1 MAPLK
6 PLTIAINLFWNTFSL
21 FVKKIN
27 KDLIMRVTFGS
38 KYNQMNNYQNAL
50 QNKINDANTQIASGL
65 KIRYGYQNSDIN
77 NQNLKFQYEE
87 NTLDQG
93 IDVAKNAYTST
104 LNTDKALQEF
114 SKTMEAFKTK
124 LIQSANDVHSETSRA
139 AIANDLERL
148 KEHMMN
154 VANTSIGGEFLF
166 GGSKVDRPPIDSEG
180 KYHGNGE
187 DLNALISSDNL
198 VPYNI
203 SGQDL
208 FLGADKDKHK
218 LITTNIKLLNQN
230 KLHPDVMDAL
240 EHSSLPEEVFIKPG
254 DTLRELIG
262 DNDKDPTNDPKE
274 FFYLQGVRPDGSS
287 FKEKFALSKAY
298 QNQESATKVSDLLD
312 KIAHAYGN
320 TSQNKVVDV
329 SLNNW
334 GQIEI
339 KNLTPGSENL
349 DFHLISSDGDF
360 DDLDALRSSGKRVT
374 EYVKSAFVTDRSL
387 SQVKAVP
394 NMYNPKTLEIPS
406 VFVTKD
412 NVLANKNTKLS
423 EIFGDSVETLKINA
437 SRLDDESLIK
447 IPNLPVYLDIP
458 ILLDVKNSTIKDL
471 KDAIKER
478 FNNEVDVEIETNGR
492 LRIIDNSSKES
503 PISLALSTL
512 DQKGLEV
519 AGIPTNNASEYQKTY
534 FNKEGAKL
542 ESNVAQ
548 IAQNGAANGSTK
560 LSEAAKG
567 SLENSV
573 FNMKLNDVN
582 GLFLE
587 AQMILDNNGVFL
599 SLPNGVKIPL
609 YDPTT
614 ADIQASKPNEVT
626 YRQLMDAM
634 SIVLNYSNTDPAI
647 YQQISDNPTSKES
660 KERFIELLKQAK
672 DNLSVNLNEEGK
684 VIIQDNMHSNTKM
697 QFMLFD
703 KDANDFSQNAL
714 HSDKPSL
721 KLNANNALII
731 DKPSVNFFDQLE
743 NTITSVRKGIYRPD
757 ALGDT
762 YSSDMRNLG
771 IQNGIT
777 LIDHLSDH
785 IEKMIAKNGAHGK
798 AFENIIRRNEVLK
811 TQVQSIRGETTGTD
825 MAETYN
831 KFSNLTNN
839 YNAVLAS
846 TNKIN
851 NLSLTKYL

>member
-1 MAPLK
+1 
-6 PLTIAINLFWNTFSL
+6 
-21 FVKKIN
+21 
-27 KDLIMRVTFGS
+27 MRVTFGS

-65 KIRYGYQNSDIN
+65 KIRYGYQNSNIN

-93 IDVAKNAYTST
+93 IDVAQNAYTST

-114 SKTMEAFKTK
+114 SKTMETFKTK

-148 KEHMMN
+148 REHMMN

-240 EHSSLPEEVFIKPG
+240 EHSSLPEEVFIKPS

-274 FFYLQGVRPDGSS
+274 FFYLQGIRPDGSS
-287 FKEKFALSKAY
+287 FKEKFALDKAY
-298 QNQESATKVSDLLD
+298 QNKESATKVSDLLD
-312 KIAHAYGN
+312 KIGHAYGN

-360 DDLDALRSSGKRVT
+360 DDLDALRSSAKRVT

-394 NMYNPKTLEIPS
+394 NMYNPRVLEIPS

-437 SRLDDESLIK
+437 SRLDDTSAIK

-458 ILLDVKNSTIKDL
+458 ILLNVKNSTIKDL

-492 LRIIDNSSKES
+492 LRIIDNSSNQS
-503 PISLALSTL
+503 PISFALSAL

-560 LSEAAKG
+560 LSEVANG

-582 GLFLE
+582 GSFLE
-587 AQMILDNNGVFL
+587 AQMILDNNGAFL
-599 SLPNGVKIPL
+599 SLPNGIKIPL
-609 YDPTT
+609 YDPTS

-634 SIVLNYSNTDPAI
+634 SIALNYSNTDPAI

-743 NTITSVRKGIYRPD
+743 NIITSVRKGIYRPD

-798 AFENIIRRNEVLK
+798 TFENIIRRNEVLK

>member
-1 MAPLK
+1 
-6 PLTIAINLFWNTFSL
+6 
-21 FVKKIN
+21 
-27 KDLIMRVTFGS
+27 MRVTFGS

-93 IDVAKNAYTST
+93 IDVAQNAHTST

-114 SKTMEAFKTK
+114 SKTMETFKTK

-148 KEHMMN
+148 REHMMN

-240 EHSSLPEEVFIKPG
+240 EHSSLPEEVFIKPS

-274 FFYLQGVRPDGSS
+274 FFYLQGIRPDGSS
-287 FKEKFALSKAY
+287 FKEKFALDKAY
-298 QNQESATKVSDLLD
+298 QNKESATKVSDLLD
-312 KIAHAYGN
+312 KIGHAYGN

-394 NMYNPKTLEIPS
+394 NMYNPRVLEIPS

-437 SRLDDESLIK
+437 SDDTNAIK
-447 IPNLPVYLDIP
+447 IPNLPIGLDIP

-503 PISLALSTL
+503 PISLALSAL

-582 GLFLE
+582 GSFLK
-587 AQMILDNNGVFL
+587 AQMILDNNGAFL
-599 SLPNGVKIPL
+599 SLPNGIKIPL
-609 YDPTT
+609 YDPTS

-634 SIVLNYSNTDPAI
+634 SIALNYSNTDPAI

-660 KERFIELLKQAK
+660 KDRFIELLKQAK
-672 DNLSVNLNEEGK
+672 ANLSVNLNEEGK

-743 NTITSVRKGIYRPD
+743 NIITSVRKGIYRPD

>member
-1 MAPLK
+1 
-6 PLTIAINLFWNTFSL
+6 
-21 FVKKIN
+21 
-27 KDLIMRVTFGS
+27 
-38 KYNQMNNYQNAL
+38 MNNYQNAL
-50 QNKINDANTQIASGL
+50 QNKINDTNMQIASGL
-65 KIRYGYQNSDIN
+65 KIRYGYQNSNIN

-93 IDVAKNAYTST
+93 IDVAQNAYTST

-114 SKTMEAFKTK
+114 SKTMETFKTK
-124 LIQSANDVHSETSRA
+124 LIQSANDMHSETSRA

-148 KEHMMN
+148 REHMMN

-240 EHSSLPEEVFIKPG
+240 EHSSLPEEVFIKPS

-274 FFYLQGVRPDGSS
+274 FFYLQGIRPDGSS
-287 FKEKFALSKAY
+287 FKEKFALDKAY
-298 QNQESATKVSDLLD
+298 QNKESATKVSDLLD
-312 KIAHAYGN
+312 RIGHAYGN

-360 DDLDALRSSGKRVT
+360 DDLDALRSSSKRVT

-394 NMYNPKTLEIPS
+394 NLYNPRVLEIPS
-406 VFVTKD
+406 VFITKD

-437 SRLDDESLIK
+437 SDDTNAIK
-447 IPNLPVYLDIP
+447 IPNLPIGLDIP

-478 FNNEVDVEIETNGR
+478 FNNEVDMEIETNGR
-492 LRIIDNSSKES
+492 LRIIDNSSNQS
-503 PISLALSTL
+503 PISFALSAL

-548 IAQNGAANGSTK
+548 IAQNGTANGSTK
-560 LSEAAKG
+560 LSEVANG

-582 GLFLE
+582 GSFLE
-587 AQMILDNNGVFL
+587 AQMILDNNGAFL
-599 SLPNGVKIPL
+599 SLPNGIKIPL
-609 YDPTT
+609 YDPTST
-614 ADIQASKPNEVT
+614 DIQASKPNEVT

-634 SIVLNYSNTDPAI
+634 SIALNYSNTDPAI

-672 DNLSVNLNEEGK
+672 GNLSVNLNEEGK

>member
-1 MAPLK
+1 
-6 PLTIAINLFWNTFSL
+6 
-21 FVKKIN
+21 
-27 KDLIMRVTFGS
+27 MRVTFGS

-93 IDVAKNAYTST
+93 IDVAQNAYTST

-148 KEHMMN
+148 REHMMN

-166 GGSKVDRPPIDSEG
+166 GGSKVDRPPIDSNG

-218 LITTNIKLLNQN
+218 LITTNIKLFNQN

-298 QNQESATKVSDLLD
+298 QNKESASKVSDLLD
-312 KIAHAYGN
+312 KIGHAYGN

-394 NMYNPKTLEIPS
+394 NMYNPKILEIPS

-437 SRLDDESLIK
+437 SRLDETSAIK

-587 AQMILDNNGVFL
+587 AQMNLDNNGAFL
-599 SLPNGVKIPL
+599 SLPNGIKIPL

-614 ADIQASKPNEVT
+614 ANIQASKPNEVT

-634 SIVLNYSNTDPAI
+634 SIALNYSNTDPAI

-703 KDANDFSQNAL
+703 KDSNDFSQNAL

-743 NTITSVRKGIYRPD
+743 NIITSVRKGIYRPD

>member
-1 MAPLK
+1 
-6 PLTIAINLFWNTFSL
+6 
-21 FVKKIN
+21 
-27 KDLIMRVTFGS
+27 MRVTFGS
-38 KYNQMNNYQNAL
+38 KYNQMNHYQNAL

-65 KIRYGYQNSDIN
+65 KIRYGYQNSGIN

-93 IDVAKNAYTST
+93 IDVAQNAYTST

-124 LIQSANDVHSETSRA
+124 LVQSANDVHSETSRA

-148 KEHMMN
+148 REHMMN

-274 FFYLQGVRPDGSS
+274 FFYLQGIRPDGSS
-287 FKEKFALSKAY
+287 FKEKFALDKAY
-298 QNQESATKVSDLLD
+298 QNKESATKVSDLLD
-312 KIAHAYGN
+312 RIGHAYGN

-360 DDLDALRSSGKRVT
+360 DDLDALRSSSKRVT

-394 NMYNPKTLEIPS
+394 NMYNPRVLEIPS

-437 SRLDDESLIK
+437 SHLNDTSVIK
-447 IPNLPVYLDIP
+447 IPNLPIGLDIP

-492 LRIIDNSSKES
+492 LRIIDNSSNQS
-503 PISLALSTL
+503 PISFVLSTL

-548 IAQNGAANGSTK
+548 TAQNGAANGSTK

-587 AQMILDNNGVFL
+587 AQINLDNNGAFL

-614 ADIQASKPNEVT
+614 ANIQASKPNEVT

-634 SIVLNYSNTDPAI
+634 SIALNYSNTDPAI

-743 NTITSVRKGIYRPD
+743 NIITSVRKGIYRPD

>member
-1 MAPLK
+1 
-6 PLTIAINLFWNTFSL
+6 
-21 FVKKIN
+21 
-27 KDLIMRVTFGS
+27 MRVTFGS

-93 IDVAKNAYTST
+93 IDVAQNAHTST

-148 KEHMMN
+148 REHMMN

-166 GGSKVDRPPIDSEG
+166 GGSKVDRPPIDSNG

-240 EHSSLPEEVFIKPG
+240 EHSSLPEEVFIKPS

-287 FKEKFALSKAY
+287 FKEKFALDKAY
-298 QNQESATKVSDLLD
+298 QNKESATKVSDLLD

-394 NMYNPKTLEIPS
+394 NMYNPKVLEIPS

-423 EIFGDSVETLKINA
+423 EIFGDKVETLKINA
-437 SRLDDESLIK
+437 SRLDETSAIK

-478 FNNEVDVEIETNGR
+478 FNNEVDVEIATNGR

-548 IAQNGAANGSTK
+548 TAQNGTANGSTK
-560 LSEAAKG
+560 LSEVSKG

-582 GLFLE
+582 GLFLK
-587 AQMILDNNGVFL
+587 AQINLDNNGAFL
-599 SLPNGVKIPL
+599 SLPNGIKIPL

-634 SIVLNYSNTDPAI
+634 SIALNYSNTDPAI

-660 KERFIELLKQAK
+660 KDRFIELLKQAK

-743 NTITSVRKGIYRPD
+743 NIITSVRKGIYRPD

>member
-1 MAPLK
+1 
-6 PLTIAINLFWNTFSL
+6 
-21 FVKKIN
+21 
-27 KDLIMRVTFGS
+27 MRVTFGS

-50 QNKINDANTQIASGL
+50 QNKINDANAQIASGL

-93 IDVAKNAYTST
+93 IDVAQNAYTST

-148 KEHMMN
+148 REHMIN

-166 GGSKVDRPPIDSEG
+166 GGSKVDRPPIDSNG

-240 EHSSLPEEVFIKPG
+240 EHSSLPEEVFIKPS

-298 QNQESATKVSDLLD
+298 QNKESATKVSDLLD

-423 EIFGDSVETLKINA
+423 EIFGDSVKTLKINA
-437 SRLDDESLIK
+437 SRLDETSLIK

-478 FNNEVDVEIETNGR
+478 FNNEVDVEIATNGR
-492 LRIIDNSSKES
+492 LRIIDNSSNQS

-582 GLFLE
+582 GSFLKV
-587 AQMILDNNGVFL
+587 QMILDNNGAFL
-599 SLPNGVKIPL
+599 SLPNGIKIPL
-609 YDPTT
+609 YDPTS

-634 SIVLNYSNTDPAI
+634 SIALNYSNTDPAI

-703 KDANDFSQNAL
+703 KDSNDFSQNAL

-785 IEKMIAKNGAHGK
+785 IEKMIAKNGSHGK

>member
-1 MAPLK
+1 
-6 PLTIAINLFWNTFSL
+6 
-21 FVKKIN
+21 
-27 KDLIMRVTFGS
+27 MRVTFGS

-93 IDVAKNAYTST
+93 IDVAQNAYTST

-114 SKTMEAFKTK
+114 SKTMETFKTK
-124 LIQSANDVHSETSRA
+124 LIQSANDVHSETSRV

-148 KEHMMN
+148 REHMMN

-274 FFYLQGVRPDGSS
+274 FFYLQGIRPDGSS
-287 FKEKFALSKAY
+287 FKEKFALDKAY
-298 QNQESATKVSDLLD
+298 QNKESATKVSDLLD
-312 KIAHAYGN
+312 KIGHAYGN

-360 DDLDALRSSGKRVT
+360 DDLDALRSSAKRVT

-394 NMYNPKTLEIPS
+394 NMYNPRVLEIPS

-437 SRLDDESLIK
+437 RDDTSAIK
-447 IPNLPVYLDIP
+447 IPNLPINLDIP

-492 LRIIDNSSKES
+492 LRIIDNSSNQS
-503 PISLALSTL
+503 PISFALSAL

-560 LSEAAKG
+560 LSEVAKG

-582 GLFLE
+582 GSFLE
-587 AQMILDNNGVFL
+587 AQMILDNNGAFL
-599 SLPNGVKIPL
+599 SLPNGIKIPL
-609 YDPTT
+609 YDPTS

-634 SIVLNYSNTDPAI
+634 SIALNYSNTDPAI

-660 KERFIELLKQAK
+660 KDRFIELLKQAK
-672 DNLSVNLNEEGK
+672 GNLSVNLNEEGK

-743 NTITSVRKGIYRPD
+743 NVITSVRKGIYRPD

>member
-1 MAPLK
+1 
-6 PLTIAINLFWNTFSL
+6 
-21 FVKKIN
+21 
-27 KDLIMRVTFGS
+27 MRVTFGS

-93 IDVAKNAYTST
+93 IDVAQNAYTST

-166 GGSKVDRPPIDSEG
+166 GGSKVDRPPIDSNG

-208 FLGADKDKHK
+208 FLGTDKDKHK
-218 LITTNIKLLNQN
+218 LITTNIKLFNQN

-240 EHSSLPEEVFIKPG
+240 EHSSLPEEVFIKPN

-312 KIAHAYGN
+312 KIGHAYGN

-374 EYVKSAFVTDRSL
+374 GYIKSAFVTDRSL

-394 NMYNPKTLEIPS
+394 NMYNPKVLEIPS

-437 SRLDDESLIK
+437 SRLDNESLIK

-471 KDAIKER
+471 KDVIKER

-512 DQKGLEV
+512 DAKGLEV

-548 IAQNGAANGSTK
+548 IAQNGTANGSTK

-587 AQMILDNNGVFL
+587 AQINLDNNGAFL
-599 SLPNGVKIPL
+599 SLPNGIKIPL
-609 YDPTT
+609 YDPTS
-614 ADIQASKPNEVT
+614 ANIQASKPNEVT

-634 SIVLNYSNTDPAI
+634 SIALNYSNTDPAI

-703 KDANDFSQNAL
+703 KDSNDFSQNAL

>member
-1 MAPLK
+1 
-6 PLTIAINLFWNTFSL
+6 
-21 FVKKIN
+21 
-27 KDLIMRVTFGS
+27 MRVTFGS

-93 IDVAKNAYTST
+93 IDVAQNAYTST

-114 SKTMEAFKTK
+114 SKTMETFKTK

-148 KEHMMN
+148 REHMMN

-166 GGSKVDRPPIDSEG
+166 GGSKVDRPPIDSNG

-208 FLGADKDKHK
+208 FLGTDKDKHK
-218 LITTNIKLLNQN
+218 LITTNIKLFNQN

-287 FKEKFALSKAY
+287 FKEKFALDKAY
-298 QNQESATKVSDLLD
+298 QNQGSATKVSNLLD
-312 KIAHAYGN
+312 KIGHAYGN

-374 EYVKSAFVTDRSL
+374 EYVKSTFVTDRSL

-394 NMYNPKTLEIPS
+394 NMYNPKVLEIPS
-406 VFVTKD
+406 VFITKD

-423 EIFGDSVETLKINA
+423 EIFGDKVGTLKINA
-437 SRLDDESLIK
+437 SRLDDESAIK

-512 DQKGLEV
+512 DAKGLEV

-560 LSEAAKG
+560 LSEVAKG

-582 GLFLE
+582 GSFLK
-587 AQMILDNNGVFL
+587 AQMNLDNNGAFL

-609 YDPTT
+609 YDPTS

-634 SIVLNYSNTDPAI
+634 SIALNYSNTDPAI

-660 KERFIELLKQAK
+660 KERYIELLKQAK

-743 NTITSVRKGIYRPD
+743 NIITSVRKGIYRPD

>member
-1 MAPLK
+1 
-6 PLTIAINLFWNTFSL
+6 
-21 FVKKIN
+21 
-27 KDLIMRVTFGS
+27 MRVTFGS
-38 KYNQMNNYQNAL
+38 KYNQMNHYQNAL

-93 IDVAKNAYTST
+93 IDVAQNAYTST

-124 LIQSANDVHSETSRA
+124 LIQSANDVHSETSRT

-148 KEHMMN
+148 REHMMN

-208 FLGADKDKHK
+208 FLGTDKDKHK
-218 LITTNIKLLNQN
+218 LITTNIKLFNQN

-240 EHSSLPEEVFIKPG
+240 EHSSLPEEVFIKPS

-287 FKEKFALSKAY
+287 FKEKFALDKAY

-394 NMYNPKTLEIPS
+394 NMYNPKALEIPS

-437 SRLDDESLIK
+437 SRLDETSAIK

-548 IAQNGAANGSTK
+548 TAQNGAANGSTK
-560 LSEAAKG
+560 LSEVSKG

-587 AQMILDNNGVFL
+587 AQINLDNNGAFL

-634 SIVLNYSNTDPAI
+634 SIALNYSNTDPAI

-660 KERFIELLKQAK
+660 KERFIGLLKQAK
-672 DNLSVNLNEEGK
+672 DNLSVNLNEEGE

-743 NTITSVRKGIYRPD
+743 NIITSVRKGIYRPD

>member
-1 MAPLK
+1 
-6 PLTIAINLFWNTFSL
+6 
-21 FVKKIN
+21 
-27 KDLIMRVTFGS
+27 MRVTFGS

-93 IDVAKNAYTST
+93 IDVAQNAYTST

-148 KEHMMN
+148 REHMMN

-240 EHSSLPEEVFIKPG
+240 EHSSLPEEVFIKPN

-274 FFYLQGVRPDGSS
+274 FFYLQGIRPDGSS
-287 FKEKFALSKAY
+287 FKEKFALDKAY
-298 QNQESATKVSDLLD
+298 QNKESATKVSDLLD

-387 SQVKAVP
+387 SQVKAIP
-394 NMYNPKTLEIPS
+394 NMYNPRALEIPS

-560 LSEAAKG
+560 LSEVANG

-582 GLFLE
+582 GSFLE
-587 AQMILDNNGVFL
+587 AQMILDNNGAFL
-599 SLPNGVKIPL
+599 SLPNGIKIPL
-609 YDPTT
+609 YDPTS

-634 SIVLNYSNTDPAI
+634 SIALNYSNTDPAI

-660 KERFIELLKQAK
+660 KECFIELLKQAK
-672 DNLSVNLNEEGK
+672 GNLSVNLNEEGK

>member
-1 MAPLK
+1 
-6 PLTIAINLFWNTFSL
+6 
-21 FVKKIN
+21 
-27 KDLIMRVTFGS
+27 MRVTFSS

-65 KIRYGYQNSDIN
+65 KIRYGYQNSNIN

-93 IDVAKNAYTST
+93 IDVAQNAHTST

-114 SKTMEAFKTK
+114 SKTMETFKTK

-148 KEHMMN
+148 REHMMN

-240 EHSSLPEEVFIKPG
+240 EHSSLPEEVFIKPS

-274 FFYLQGVRPDGSS
+274 FFYLQGIRPDGSS
-287 FKEKFALSKAY
+287 FKEKFALDKAY
-298 QNQESATKVSDLLD
+298 QNKESATKVSDLLD
-312 KIAHAYGN
+312 RIGHAYGN

-360 DDLDALRSSGKRVT
+360 DDLDALRSSSKRVT
-374 EYVKSAFVTDRSL
+374 EYVKSAFITDRSL

-394 NMYNPKTLEIPS
+394 NMYNPRVLEIPS

-437 SRLDDESLIK
+437 SRLDDASAIK
-447 IPNLPVYLDIP
+447 IPNLPINLDIP

-492 LRIIDNSSKES
+492 LRIIDNSSNQS
-503 PISLALSTL
+503 PISFALSTL

-548 IAQNGAANGSTK
+548 IAQNGVANGSTK
-560 LSEAAKG
+560 LSEVANG

-582 GLFLE
+582 GSFLE
-587 AQMILDNNGVFL
+587 VQMILDNNGAFL
-599 SLPNGVKIPL
+599 SLPNGIKIPL
-609 YDPTT
+609 YDPTS

-634 SIVLNYSNTDPAI
+634 SIALNYSNTDPAI

-660 KERFIELLKQAK
+660 KERFIGLLKQAK
-672 DNLSVNLNEEGK
+672 GNLSVNLNEEGK

-743 NTITSVRKGIYRPD
+743 NIITSVRKGIYRPD

>member
-1 MAPLK
+1 
-6 PLTIAINLFWNTFSL
+6 
-21 FVKKIN
+21 
-27 KDLIMRVTFGS
+27 MRVTFGS

-93 IDVAKNAYTST
+93 IDVAQNAYTST

-114 SKTMEAFKTK
+114 SKTMETFKTK
-124 LIQSANDVHSETSRA
+124 LIQSANDVHSETSRT

-148 KEHMMN
+148 REHMMN

-240 EHSSLPEEVFIKPG
+240 EHSSLPEEVFIKPS

-274 FFYLQGVRPDGSS
+274 FFYLQGIRPDGSS

-298 QNQESATKVSDLLD
+298 QNKESATKVSDLLD

-394 NMYNPKTLEIPS
+394 NMYNPRVLEIPS

-437 SRLDDESLIK
+437 SRLDNTSAIK
-447 IPNLPVYLDIP
+447 IPNLHVYLDIP

-492 LRIIDNSSKES
+492 LRIIDNSSNQS

-548 IAQNGAANGSTK
+548 IAQNGTANGSTK
-560 LSEAAKG
+560 LSEVANG

-582 GLFLE
+582 GSFLE
-587 AQMILDNNGVFL
+587 AQMILDNNGAFL
-599 SLPNGVKIPL
+599 SLPNGIKIPL
-609 YDPTT
+609 YDPTS

-634 SIVLNYSNTDPAI
+634 SIALNYSNTDPSI

-660 KERFIELLKQAK
+660 KERFIGLLKQAK
-672 DNLSVNLNEEGK
+672 GNLSVNLNEEGK

-743 NTITSVRKGIYRPD
+743 NIITSVRKGIYRPD

>member
-1 MAPLK
+1 
-6 PLTIAINLFWNTFSL
+6 
-21 FVKKIN
+21 
-27 KDLIMRVTFGS
+27 MRVTFGS

-65 KIRYGYQNSDIN
+65 KIRYGYQNSNIN

-93 IDVAKNAYTST
+93 IDVAQNAYTST

-114 SKTMEAFKTK
+114 SKTMETFKTK

-148 KEHMMN
+148 REHMMN

-218 LITTNIKLLNQN
+218 LITTNIKLFNQN

-287 FKEKFALSKAY
+287 FKEKFALDKAY
-298 QNQESATKVSDLLD
+298 QNKENATKVSDLLD
-312 KIAHAYGN
+312 KIGHAYGN

-394 NMYNPKTLEIPS
+394 NMYNPKALEIPS

-492 LRIIDNSSKES
+492 LRIIDNAPNQS

-512 DQKGLEV
+512 DDKGLEV

-560 LSEAAKG
+560 LSETAKG

-582 GLFLE
+582 GSFLK
-587 AQMILDNNGVFL
+587 AQMILDNNGAFL
-599 SLPNGVKIPL
+599 SLPNGIKIPL
-609 YDPTT
+609 YDPTS

-660 KERFIELLKQAK
+660 KEHYIELLKQAK

-703 KDANDFSQNAL
+703 KDSNDFSQNAL

-825 MAETYN
+825 MTETYN

>member
-1 MAPLK
+1 
-6 PLTIAINLFWNTFSL
+6 
-21 FVKKIN
+21 
-27 KDLIMRVTFGS
+27 MRVTFGS

-65 KIRYGYQNSDIN
+65 KIRYGYQNSNIN

-93 IDVAKNAYTST
+93 IDVAQNAYTST

-114 SKTMEAFKTK
+114 SKTMETFKTK

-148 KEHMMN
+148 REHMMN

-240 EHSSLPEEVFIKPG
+240 ERSSLPEEVFIKPS

-274 FFYLQGVRPDGSS
+274 FFYLQGIRPDGSS
-287 FKEKFALSKAY
+287 FKEKFALDKAY
-298 QNQESATKVSDLLD
+298 QNKESATRVSDLLD
-312 KIAHAYGN
+312 KIGHAYGN

-360 DDLDALRSSGKRVT
+360 DDLDALRSSGQRVT
-374 EYVKSAFVTDRSL
+374 EYVKSAFVTNRSL

-394 NMYNPKTLEIPS
+394 NMYNPRVLEIPS

-437 SRLDDESLIK
+437 SRLDDTSAIK
-447 IPNLPVYLDIP
+447 IPNLPIGLDIP

-492 LRIIDNSSKES
+492 LRIIDNSSNQS
-503 PISLALSTL
+503 PISFALSAL

-548 IAQNGAANGSTK
+548 IAQNGTANGSTK
-560 LSEAAKG
+560 LSEVAKG

-582 GLFLE
+582 GSFLE
-587 AQMILDNNGVFL
+587 AQMILDNNGAFL
-599 SLPNGVKIPL
+599 SLPNGIKIPL
-609 YDPTT
+609 YDPTS

-634 SIVLNYSNTDPAI
+634 SIALNYSNTDPAI

-672 DNLSVNLNEEGK
+672 GNLSVNLNEEGK

>member
-1 MAPLK
+1 
-6 PLTIAINLFWNTFSL
+6 
-21 FVKKIN
+21 
-27 KDLIMRVTFGS
+27 MRVTFGS
-38 KYNQMNNYQNAL
+38 KYNQMNHYQNAL

-148 KEHMMN
+148 REHMIN

-166 GGSKVDRPPIDSEG
+166 GGSKVDRPPIDSNG

-208 FLGADKDKHK
+208 FLGTDKDKHK
-218 LITTNIKLLNQN
+218 LITTNIKLFNQN

-240 EHSSLPEEVFIKPG
+240 EHSSLPEEVFIKPS

-287 FKEKFALSKAY
+287 FKEKFVLSKAY

-312 KIAHAYGN
+312 KIGHAYGN

-437 SRLDDESLIK
+437 SRLDDESAIK
-447 IPNLPVYLDIP
+447 IPNLPINLDIP

-503 PISLALSTL
+503 PISLALSAL
-512 DQKGLEV
+512 DQKGIEV

-560 LSEAAKG
+560 LSEVAKG

-582 GLFLE
+582 GSFLK
-587 AQMILDNNGVFL
+587 AQMILDNNGAFL
-599 SLPNGVKIPL
+599 SLPNGIKIPL
-609 YDPTT
+609 YDPTS

-634 SIVLNYSNTDPAI
+634 SIALNYSNTDPAI

-714 HSDKPSL
+714 HSNKPSL

>member
-1 MAPLK
+1 
-6 PLTIAINLFWNTFSL
+6 
-21 FVKKIN
+21 
-27 KDLIMRVTFGS
+27 MRVTFGS
-38 KYNQMNNYQNAL
+38 KYNQMNHYQNAL

-93 IDVAKNAYTST
+93 IDVAQNAYTST

-148 KEHMMN
+148 REHMIN

-240 EHSSLPEEVFIKPG
+240 EHSSLPEEAFIKPS

-394 NMYNPKTLEIPS
+394 NMYNPKVLEIPS

-423 EIFGDSVETLKINA
+423 EIFGDKVETLKINA
-437 SRLDDESLIK
+437 SRLGDTSAIK
-447 IPNLPVYLDIP
+447 IPNLPINLDIP

-548 IAQNGAANGSTK
+548 IAQNGTANGSTK

-582 GLFLE
+582 GSFLK
-587 AQMILDNNGVFL
+587 AQMNLDNNGAFL
-599 SLPNGVKIPL
+599 SLPNGIKIPL

-634 SIVLNYSNTDPAI
+634 SIALNYSNTDPAI

-660 KERFIELLKQAK
+660 KERFIGLLKQAK

-743 NTITSVRKGIYRPD
+743 NIITSVRKGIYRPD

-785 IEKMIAKNGAHGK
+785 IEKMIAKNGSHGK

>member
-1 MAPLK
+1 
-6 PLTIAINLFWNTFSL
+6 
-21 FVKKIN
+21 
-27 KDLIMRVTFGS
+27 MRVTFGS

-65 KIRYGYQNSDIN
+65 KIRYGYQNSNIN

-93 IDVAKNAYTST
+93 IDVAQNAYTST

-114 SKTMEAFKTK
+114 SKTMETFKTK
-124 LIQSANDVHSETSRA
+124 LIQSANDVHSETSRT

-148 KEHMMN
+148 REHMMN

-218 LITTNIKLLNQN
+218 LITTNIKLFNQN

-240 EHSSLPEEVFIKPG
+240 EHSSLPEEVFIKPS

-274 FFYLQGVRPDGSS
+274 FFYLQGIRPDGSS
-287 FKEKFALSKAY
+287 FKEKFALDKAY
-298 QNQESATKVSDLLD
+298 QNKESATKVSDLLD
-312 KIAHAYGN
+312 RIGHAYGN

-360 DDLDALRSSGKRVT
+360 DDLDALRSSDKRVT

-394 NMYNPKTLEIPS
+394 NMYNPRVLEIPS

-437 SRLDDESLIK
+437 SRLDDTSTIK
-447 IPNLPVYLDIP
+447 IPNLPIGLDIP

-492 LRIIDNSSKES
+492 LRIIDNSSNQS
-503 PISLALSTL
+503 PISFALSAL

-560 LSEAAKG
+560 LSEVANG

-582 GLFLE
+582 GSFLE
-587 AQMILDNNGVFL
+587 AQMILDNNGAFL
-599 SLPNGVKIPL
+599 SLPNGIKIPL
-609 YDPTT
+609 YDPTN

-634 SIVLNYSNTDPAI
+634 SIALNYSNTDPSI

-743 NTITSVRKGIYRPD
+743 NIITSVRKGIYRPD

>member
-1 MAPLK
+1 
-6 PLTIAINLFWNTFSL
+6 
-21 FVKKIN
+21 
-27 KDLIMRVTFGS
+27 
-38 KYNQMNNYQNAL
+38 MNNYQNAL

-114 SKTMEAFKTK
+114 SKTMEVFKTK

-148 KEHMMN
+148 REHMIN

-166 GGSKVDRPPIDSEG
+166 GGSKVDRPPIDSNG

-218 LITTNIKLLNQN
+218 LITTNIKLFNQN

-240 EHSSLPEEVFIKPG
+240 EHSSLPEEVFIKPS

-298 QNQESATKVSDLLD
+298 QNKESATKVSDLLD
-312 KIAHAYGN
+312 KIGHAYGN

-394 NMYNPKTLEIPS
+394 NMYNPKVLEIPS

-423 EIFGDSVETLKINA
+423 EIFGDKVETLKINA
-437 SRLDDESLIK
+437 SRLDETSAIK
-447 IPNLPVYLDIP
+447 IPNLPINLDIP

-478 FNNEVDVEIETNGR
+478 FNNEVDVEIATNGR

-512 DQKGLEV
+512 DAKGLEV

-548 IAQNGAANGSTK
+548 TAQNGAANGSTK
-560 LSEAAKG
+560 LSEVSKG

-582 GLFLE
+582 GSFLE
-587 AQMILDNNGVFL
+587 AQINLDNNGAFL

-647 YQQISDNPTSKES
+647 YQQISDNPTSKEG
-660 KERFIELLKQAK
+660 KEQFIGLLKQAK
-672 DNLSVNLNEEGK
+672 DNLSINLNEEGK

-743 NTITSVRKGIYRPD
+743 NIITSVRKGIYRPD

>member
-1 MAPLK
+1 
-6 PLTIAINLFWNTFSL
+6 
-21 FVKKIN
+21 
-27 KDLIMRVTFGS
+27 MRVTFGS

-93 IDVAKNAYTST
+93 IDVAQNAYTST

-166 GGSKVDRPPIDSEG
+166 GGSKVDRPPIDSNG

-218 LITTNIKLLNQN
+218 LITTNIKLFNQN

-312 KIAHAYGN
+312 KIGHAYGN

-394 NMYNPKTLEIPS
+394 NMYNPKVLEIPS

-423 EIFGDSVETLKINA
+423 EIFGDKVKTLKINA
-437 SRLDDESLIK
+437 SRLGDTSALQ
-447 IPNLPVYLDIP
+447 IPNLPINLDIP

-478 FNNEVDVEIETNGR
+478 FNNEVDVEVETNGR

-560 LSEAAKG
+560 LSEVAKG

-582 GLFLE
+582 GSFLK
-587 AQMILDNNGVFL
+587 AQMILDNNGAFL
-599 SLPNGVKIPL
+599 SLPNGIKIPL
-609 YDPTT
+609 YDPTS

-634 SIVLNYSNTDPAI
+634 SIALNYSNTDPAI

-714 HSDKPSL
+714 RSDKPSL

-743 NTITSVRKGIYRPD
+743 NIITSVRKGIYRPD

>member
-1 MAPLK
+1 
-6 PLTIAINLFWNTFSL
+6 
-21 FVKKIN
+21 
-27 KDLIMRVTFGS
+27 MRVTFGS

-93 IDVAKNAYTST
+93 IDVAQNAYTST

-148 KEHMMN
+148 REHMMN

-240 EHSSLPEEVFIKPG
+240 EHSSLPEEVFIKPS

-274 FFYLQGVRPDGSS
+274 FFYLQGIRSDGSS
-287 FKEKFALSKAY
+287 FKEKFALDKAY
-298 QNQESATKVSDLLD
+298 QNKESATKVSDLLD
-312 KIAHAYGN
+312 RIGHAYGN

-394 NMYNPKTLEIPS
+394 NMYNPRVLEIPS

-437 SRLDDESLIK
+437 SRLDNTSAIK
-447 IPNLPVYLDIP
+447 IPNLPIYLDIP

-548 IAQNGAANGSTK
+548 IAQNGAANDSTK
-560 LSEAAKG
+560 LSEVANG

-582 GLFLE
+582 GSFLE
-587 AQMILDNNGVFL
+587 AQMILDNNGAFL
-599 SLPNGVKIPL
+599 SLPNGIKIPL
-609 YDPTT
+609 YDPTST
-614 ADIQASKPNEVT
+614 DIQASKPNEVT

-634 SIVLNYSNTDPAI
+634 SIALNYSNTDPAI
-647 YQQISDNPTSKES
+647 YQQISDNPTSKEN

-672 DNLSVNLNEEGK
+672 GNLSVNLNEEGK

-743 NTITSVRKGIYRPD
+743 NIITSVRKGIYRPD

>member
-1 MAPLK
+1 
-6 PLTIAINLFWNTFSL
+6 
-21 FVKKIN
+21 
-27 KDLIMRVTFGS
+27 MRVTFGS
-38 KYNQMNNYQNAL
+38 KYNQMNHYQNAL

-93 IDVAKNAYTST
+93 IDVAQNAYTST

-148 KEHMMN
+148 REHMIN

-166 GGSKVDRPPIDSEG
+166 GGSKVDRPPIDSNG

-240 EHSSLPEEVFIKPG
+240 EHSSLPEEVFIKPS

-287 FKEKFALSKAY
+287 FKEKFALDKAY

-394 NMYNPKTLEIPS
+394 NMYNPKVLEIPS

-437 SRLDDESLIK
+437 SRLGDESAIQ
-447 IPNLPVYLDIP
+447 IPNLPINLDIP

-478 FNNEVDVEIETNGR
+478 FNNEVDVEIATNGR

-503 PISLALSTL
+503 PISFALSTL

-548 IAQNGAANGSTK
+548 TAQNGTANGSTK

-587 AQMILDNNGVFL
+587 AQINLDPNGAFL

-634 SIVLNYSNTDPAI
+634 SIALNYSNTDPAI

-660 KERFIELLKQAK
+660 KERFIGLLEQAK
-672 DNLSVNLNEEGK
+672 GNLSVNLNEEGK

-811 TQVQSIRGETTGTD
+811 TQIQSIRGETTGTD

>member
-1 MAPLK
+1 
-6 PLTIAINLFWNTFSL
+6 
-21 FVKKIN
+21 
-27 KDLIMRVTFGS
+27 MRVTFGS

-93 IDVAKNAYTST
+93 IDVAQNAYTST

-148 KEHMMN
+148 REHMMN

-218 LITTNIKLLNQN
+218 LITTNIKLFNQN

-240 EHSSLPEEVFIKPG
+240 EHSSLPEEVFIKPS

-274 FFYLQGVRPDGSS
+274 FFYLQGIRPDGSS
-287 FKEKFALSKAY
+287 FKEKFALDKAY
-298 QNQESATKVSDLLD
+298 QNQGSATKVSDLLD
-312 KIAHAYGN
+312 KIGHAYGN

-394 NMYNPKTLEIPS
+394 NMYNPKALEIPS

-437 SRLDDESLIK
+437 SRLDETSAIK

-542 ESNVAQ
+542 ESNAAQ

-560 LSEAAKG
+560 LSEVAKG

-582 GLFLE
+582 GSFLK
-587 AQMILDNNGVFL
+587 AQMILDNNGAFL
-599 SLPNGVKIPL
+599 SLPNGIKIPL
-609 YDPTT
+609 YDPTS

-634 SIVLNYSNTDPAI
+634 SIALNYSNTDPAI

-684 VIIQDNMHSNTKM
+684 VVIQDNMHSNTKM

-743 NTITSVRKGIYRPD
+743 NIITSVRKGIYRPD

>member
-1 MAPLK
+1 
-6 PLTIAINLFWNTFSL
+6 
-21 FVKKIN
+21 
-27 KDLIMRVTFGS
+27 MRVTFGS

-93 IDVAKNAYTST
+93 IDVAQNAYTST

-148 KEHMMN
+148 REHMMN

-218 LITTNIKLLNQN
+218 LITTNIKLFNQN
-230 KLHPDVMDAL
+230 KLHPNVMDAL

-274 FFYLQGVRPDGSS
+274 FFYLQGIRPDGSS
-287 FKEKFALSKAY
+287 FKEKFALDKAY
-298 QNQESATKVSDLLD
+298 QNKESATKVSDLLD

-360 DDLDALRSSGKRVT
+360 DDLDALRSSSKRVT

-387 SQVKAVP
+387 SQVKAAP
-394 NMYNPKTLEIPS
+394 NMYNSRVLEIPS

-437 SRLDDESLIK
+437 SRLDDTSAIK
-447 IPNLPVYLDIP
+447 IPNLPIYLDIP

-492 LRIIDNSSKES
+492 LRVIDNSSNQS
-503 PISLALSTL
+503 PISLVLSTL

-560 LSEAAKG
+560 LSEVANG

-582 GLFLE
+582 GSFLE
-587 AQMILDNNGVFL
+587 AQMILDNNGAFL
-599 SLPNGVKIPL
+599 SLPNGIKIPL
-609 YDPTT
+609 YDPTS

-634 SIVLNYSNTDPAI
+634 SIALNYSNADPAI

-672 DNLSVNLNEEGK
+672 ANLSVNLNEEGK

-743 NTITSVRKGIYRPD
+743 NIITSVRKGIYRPD

>member
-1 MAPLK
+1 
-6 PLTIAINLFWNTFSL
+6 
-21 FVKKIN
+21 
-27 KDLIMRVTFGS
+27 MRVTFGS

-65 KIRYGYQNSDIN
+65 KIRYGYQNSNIN

-93 IDVAKNAYTST
+93 IDVAQNAHTST

-148 KEHMMN
+148 REHMMN

-240 EHSSLPEEVFIKPG
+240 EHSSLPEEVFIKPS

-274 FFYLQGVRPDGSS
+274 FFYLQGIRPDGSS

-298 QNQESATKVSDLLD
+298 QNKESATKVSDLLD
-312 KIAHAYGN
+312 KIGHAYGN

-360 DDLDALRSSGKRVT
+360 DDLDALRSSAKRVT

-394 NMYNPKTLEIPS
+394 NMYNPRVLEIPS

-437 SRLDDESLIK
+437 SRLDDTSAIK
-447 IPNLPVYLDIP
+447 IPNLPIGLDIP

-492 LRIIDNSSKES
+492 LRIIDNSSNQS
-503 PISLALSTL
+503 PISLALSAL

-560 LSEAAKG
+560 LSEVANG

-582 GLFLE
+582 GSFLE
-587 AQMILDNNGVFL
+587 AQMILDNNGAFL
-599 SLPNGVKIPL
+599 SLPNGIKIPL
-609 YDPTT
+609 YDPTST
-614 ADIQASKPNEVT
+614 DIKASKPNEVT

-634 SIVLNYSNTDPAI
+634 SIALNYSNTDPSI

-672 DNLSVNLNEEGK
+672 GNLSVNLNEEGK

-743 NTITSVRKGIYRPD
+743 NIITSVRKGIYRPD

>member
-1 MAPLK
+1 
-6 PLTIAINLFWNTFSL
+6 
-21 FVKKIN
+21 
-27 KDLIMRVTFGS
+27 MRVTFGS

-93 IDVAKNAYTST
+93 IDVAQNAYTST

-148 KEHMMN
+148 REHMMN

-180 KYHGNGE
+180 RYHGNGE
-187 DLNALISSDNL
+187 DLNTLISSDNL

-240 EHSSLPEEVFIKPG
+240 EHSSLPEEVFIKPS

-274 FFYLQGVRPDGSS
+274 FFYLQGIRPDGSS
-287 FKEKFALSKAY
+287 FKEKFALDKAY
-298 QNQESATKVSDLLD
+298 QNKESATKVSDLLD

-360 DDLDALRSSGKRVT
+360 DDLDALRSSAKRVT

-394 NMYNPKTLEIPS
+394 NMYNPRVLEIPS

-437 SRLDDESLIK
+437 SDNTSAIK
-447 IPNLPVYLDIP
+447 IPNLPIGLDIP

-492 LRIIDNSSKES
+492 LRIINNSSNQS

-560 LSEAAKG
+560 LSEAANG

-582 GLFLE
+582 GSFLE
-587 AQMILDNNGVFL
+587 AQMILDNNGAFL
-599 SLPNGVKIPL
+599 SLPNGIKIPL
-609 YDPTT
+609 YDPTS

-634 SIVLNYSNTDPAI
+634 SIALNYSNTDPAI

-672 DNLSVNLNEEGK
+672 ANLSVNLNEEGK

-743 NTITSVRKGIYRPD
+743 NIITSVRKGIYRPD

>member
-1 MAPLK
+1 
-6 PLTIAINLFWNTFSL
+6 
-21 FVKKIN
+21 
-27 KDLIMRVTFGS
+27 MRVTFGS

-93 IDVAKNAYTST
+93 IDVAQNAYTST

-148 KEHMMN
+148 REHMMN

-240 EHSSLPEEVFIKPG
+240 EHSSLPEEVFIKPN

-274 FFYLQGVRPDGSS
+274 FFYLQGIRPDGSS
-287 FKEKFALSKAY
+287 FKEKFALDKAY
-298 QNQESATKVSDLLD
+298 QNKESATKVSDLLD

-394 NMYNPKTLEIPS
+394 SMYNPRVLEIPS
-406 VFVTKD
+406 VFVTKG

-437 SRLDDESLIK
+437 SDDTSAIK

-492 LRIIDNSSKES
+492 LRVIDNSSKES
-503 PISLALSTL
+503 PISLALSAL

-560 LSEAAKG
+560 LSEVANG

-582 GLFLE
+582 GSFLE
-587 AQMILDNNGVFL
+587 AQMILDNNGAFL
-599 SLPNGVKIPL
+599 SLPNDIKIPL
-609 YDPTT
+609 YDPTS

-634 SIVLNYSNTDPAI
+634 SIALNYSNTNPSI

-672 DNLSVNLNEEGK
+672 ANLSVNLNEEGK

-743 NTITSVRKGIYRPD
+743 NIITSVRKGIYRPD

-811 TQVQSIRGETTGTD
+811 TQVQSIRGETTGAD

>member
-1 MAPLK
+1 
-6 PLTIAINLFWNTFSL
+6 
-21 FVKKIN
+21 
-27 KDLIMRVTFGS
+27 
-38 KYNQMNNYQNAL
+38 MNNYQNAL

-65 KIRYGYQNSDIN
+65 KIRYGYQNSNIN

-93 IDVAKNAYTST
+93 IDVAQNAYTST

-114 SKTMEAFKTK
+114 SKTMETFKTK

-148 KEHMMN
+148 REHMMN

-240 EHSSLPEEVFIKPG
+240 EHSSLPEEVFIKPN

-274 FFYLQGVRPDGSS
+274 FFYLQGIRPDGSS
-287 FKEKFALSKAY
+287 FKEKFALDKAY
-298 QNQESATKVSDLLD
+298 QNKESATKVSDLLD
-312 KIAHAYGN
+312 KIGHAYGN

-360 DDLDALRSSGKRVT
+360 DDLDALRSSSKRVT

-394 NMYNPKTLEIPS
+394 NMYNPRVLEIPS

-437 SRLDDESLIK
+437 SRLNDTSAIK
-447 IPNLPVYLDIP
+447 IPNLPIGLDIP

-492 LRIIDNSSKES
+492 LRIIDNSSNQS
-503 PISLALSTL
+503 PISFALSAL

-560 LSEAAKG
+560 LSEVANG

-582 GLFLE
+582 GSFLE
-587 AQMILDNNGVFL
+587 AQMILDNNGAFL
-599 SLPNGVKIPL
+599 SLPNGIKIPL
-609 YDPTT
+609 YDPTS

-634 SIVLNYSNTDPAI
+634 SIALNYSNTDSAI

-672 DNLSVNLNEEGK
+672 GNLSVNLNEEGK

-743 NTITSVRKGIYRPD
+743 NIITSVRKGIYRPD

>member
-1 MAPLK
+1 
-6 PLTIAINLFWNTFSL
+6 
-21 FVKKIN
+21 
-27 KDLIMRVTFGS
+27 MRVTFGS

-65 KIRYGYQNSDIN
+65 KIRYGYQNSNIN

-93 IDVAKNAYTST
+93 IDVAQNAYTST

-114 SKTMEAFKTK
+114 SKTMETFKTK
-124 LIQSANDVHSETSRA
+124 LIQSANDMHSETSRA

-148 KEHMMN
+148 REHMMN

-240 EHSSLPEEVFIKPG
+240 EHSSLPEEVFIKPS

-274 FFYLQGVRPDGSS
+274 FFYLQGIRPDGSS
-287 FKEKFALSKAY
+287 FKEKFALDKAY
-298 QNQESATKVSDLLD
+298 QNKESATKVSDLLD

-360 DDLDALRSSGKRVT
+360 DDLDALRSSAKRVT

-394 NMYNPKTLEIPS
+394 NMYNPRVLEIPS

-437 SRLDDESLIK
+437 SRLDDTSAIK

-492 LRIIDNSSKES
+492 LRIIDNSSNQS
-503 PISLALSTL
+503 PISFALSAL

-560 LSEAAKG
+560 LSEVANG

-582 GLFLE
+582 GSFLE
-587 AQMILDNNGVFL
+587 AQVILDNNGAFL
-599 SLPNGVKIPL
+599 SLPNGIKIPL

-614 ADIQASKPNEVT
+614 ANIQASKPNEVT

-634 SIVLNYSNTDPAI
+634 SIALNYSNTDPAI

-811 TQVQSIRGETTGTD
+811 TQVQSIRGETTGAD

>member
-1 MAPLK
+1 
-6 PLTIAINLFWNTFSL
+6 
-21 FVKKIN
+21 
-27 KDLIMRVTFGS
+27 MRVTFGS

-65 KIRYGYQNSDIN
+65 KIRYGYQNSNIN

-93 IDVAKNAYTST
+93 IDVAQNAYTST
-104 LNTDKALQEF
+104 LNTDKALQEL
-114 SKTMEAFKTK
+114 SKTMETFKTK

-148 KEHMMN
+148 REHMMN

-218 LITTNIKLLNQN
+218 LITTNIKLFNQN

-240 EHSSLPEEVFIKPG
+240 EHSSLPEEVFIKPS

-274 FFYLQGVRPDGSS
+274 FFYLQGIRPDGSS
-287 FKEKFALSKAY
+287 FKEKFALDKAY
-298 QNQESATKVSDLLD
+298 QNQKSATKVSDLLD
-312 KIAHAYGN
+312 RIGHAYGN

-360 DDLDALRSSGKRVT
+360 DDLDALRSSSKRVT

-394 NMYNPKTLEIPS
+394 NIYNPKVLEIPS

-423 EIFGDSVETLKINA
+423 EIFGDSVQTLKINA
-437 SRLDDESLIK
+437 SRLDDTSAIK
-447 IPNLPVYLDIP
+447 IPNLPIGLDIP
-458 ILLDVKNSTIKDL
+458 ILFDVKNSTIRDL

-492 LRIIDNSSKES
+492 LRIIDNSSNQS
-503 PISLALSTL
+503 PISFALSTL

-548 IAQNGAANGSTK
+548 IAQNGTANGSTK
-560 LSEAAKG
+560 LSEVANG

-582 GLFLE
+582 GSFLE
-587 AQMILDNNGVFL
+587 VQMILDNNGAFL
-599 SLPNGVKIPL
+599 SLPNGIKIPL
-609 YDPTT
+609 YDPTS

-634 SIVLNYSNTDPAI
+634 SIALNYSNTDPAI

-672 DNLSVNLNEEGK
+672 GNLSVNLNEEGK

-714 HSDKPSL
+714 HSDKPNL

-743 NTITSVRKGIYRPD
+743 NIITSVRKGIYRPD

>member
-1 MAPLK
+1 
-6 PLTIAINLFWNTFSL
+6 
-21 FVKKIN
+21 
-27 KDLIMRVTFGS
+27 MRVTFGS

-93 IDVAKNAYTST
+93 IDVAQNAYTST

-124 LIQSANDVHSETSRA
+124 LIQSANDVHSETSRT

-148 KEHMMN
+148 REHMMN

-166 GGSKVDRPPIDSEG
+166 GGSKVDRPPIDSEW

-240 EHSSLPEEVFIKPG
+240 EHSSLPEEVFIKPS

-274 FFYLQGVRPDGSS
+274 FFYLQGIRPDGSS

-298 QNQESATKVSDLLD
+298 QNKESATKVSDLLD

-394 NMYNPKTLEIPS
+394 NMYNPRVLEIPS

-437 SRLDDESLIK
+437 SDNTSAIK
-447 IPNLPVYLDIP
+447 IPNLPIGLDIP

-492 LRIIDNSSKES
+492 LRIIDNSSNQS

-548 IAQNGAANGSTK
+548 IAQNGTANGSTK
-560 LSEAAKG
+560 LSEVANG

-582 GLFLE
+582 GSFLE
-587 AQMILDNNGVFL
+587 AQMILDNNGAFL
-599 SLPNGVKIPL
+599 SLPNGIKIPL
-609 YDPTT
+609 YDPTS

-634 SIVLNYSNTDPAI
+634 SIALNYSNTDPSI

-672 DNLSVNLNEEGK
+672 GNLSVNLNEEGK

-743 NTITSVRKGIYRPD
+743 NIITSVRKGIYRPD

-785 IEKMIAKNGAHGK
+785 IEKMIAKNGSHGK

>member
-1 MAPLK
+1 
-6 PLTIAINLFWNTFSL
+6 
-21 FVKKIN
+21 
-27 KDLIMRVTFGS
+27 MRVTFGS

-65 KIRYGYQNSDIN
+65 KIRYGYQNSNIN

-93 IDVAKNAYTST
+93 IDVAQNAYTST

-148 KEHMMN
+148 REHMMN

-240 EHSSLPEEVFIKPG
+240 EHSSLPEEVFIKPS

-274 FFYLQGVRPDGSS
+274 FFYLQGIRPDGSS
-287 FKEKFALSKAY
+287 FKEKFALDKAY
-298 QNQESATKVSDLLD
+298 QNQKSATKVSDLLD
-312 KIAHAYGN
+312 RIGHAYGN

-394 NMYNPKTLEIPS
+394 NMYNPRALEIPS

-437 SRLDDESLIK
+437 SDDTSAIK
-447 IPNLPVYLDIP
+447 IPNLPIGLDIP

-492 LRIIDNSSKES
+492 LRIIDNSSNQS
-503 PISLALSTL
+503 PISLALSTI

-560 LSEAAKG
+560 LSEVANG

-582 GLFLE
+582 GSFLE
-587 AQMILDNNGVFL
+587 AQMILDNNGAFL
-599 SLPNGVKIPL
+599 SLPNGIKIPL
-609 YDPTT
+609 YDPTS

-634 SIVLNYSNTDPAI
+634 SIALNYSNTDPAI

-660 KERFIELLKQAK
+660 KDRFIELLKQAK
-672 DNLSVNLNEEGK
+672 GNLSVNLNEEGK

-743 NTITSVRKGIYRPD
+743 NIITSVRKGIYRPD

>member
-1 MAPLK
+1 
-6 PLTIAINLFWNTFSL
+6 
-21 FVKKIN
+21 
-27 KDLIMRVTFGS
+27 
-38 KYNQMNNYQNAL
+38 MNNYQNAL

-93 IDVAKNAYTST
+93 IDVAQNAHTST

-148 KEHMMN
+148 REHMIN
-154 VANTSIGGEFLF
+154 IANTSIGGEFLF

-218 LITTNIKLLNQN
+218 LITTNIKLFNQN

-298 QNQESATKVSDLLD
+298 QNKESATKVSDLLD

-394 NMYNPKTLEIPS
+394 NMYNPKVLEIPS

-437 SRLDDESLIK
+437 SRLDNESLIK

-503 PISLALSTL
+503 PISLALSTI

-560 LSEAAKG
+560 LSEVAKG

-587 AQMILDNNGVFL
+587 AQINLDNNGAFL
-599 SLPNGVKIPL
+599 SLPNGIKIPL
-609 YDPTT
+609 YDPTS
-614 ADIQASKPNEVT
+614 ANIQASKPNEVT

-634 SIVLNYSNTDPAI
+634 SIALNYSNTDPAI

-660 KERFIELLKQAK
+660 KEHFIELLKQAK

-703 KDANDFSQNAL
+703 KDSNDFSQNAL

-743 NTITSVRKGIYRPD
+743 NIITSVRKGIYRPD

>member
-1 MAPLK
+1 
-6 PLTIAINLFWNTFSL
+6 
-21 FVKKIN
+21 
-27 KDLIMRVTFGS
+27 MRVTFGS

-93 IDVAKNAYTST
+93 IDVAQNAYTST

-148 KEHMMN
+148 REHMMN

-166 GGSKVDRPPIDSEG
+166 GGSKVDRPPIDSNG

-208 FLGADKDKHK
+208 FLGADKDKYK
-218 LITTNIKLLNQN
+218 LITTNIKLFNQN

-240 EHSSLPEEVFIKPG
+240 EHSSLPEEVFIKPS

-298 QNQESATKVSDLLD
+298 QNKENATKVSDLLD

-360 DDLDALRSSGKRVT
+360 DDLDALRSSAKRVT

-437 SRLDDESLIK
+437 SRLDETSAIK

-548 IAQNGAANGSTK
+548 IAQNGVANGSTK
-560 LSEAAKG
+560 LSEVAKG
-567 SLENSV
+567 GLENSV

-582 GLFLE
+582 GSFLK
-587 AQMILDNNGVFL
+587 AQMILDNNGAFL
-599 SLPNGVKIPL
+599 SLPNGIKIPL

-634 SIVLNYSNTDPAI
+634 SIALNYSNTDPAI

-703 KDANDFSQNAL
+703 KDSNDFSQNAL

-785 IEKMIAKNGAHGK
+785 IEKMIAKNGSHGK

>member
-1 MAPLK
+1 
-6 PLTIAINLFWNTFSL
+6 
-21 FVKKIN
+21 
-27 KDLIMRVTFGS
+27 MRVTFGS
-38 KYNQMNNYQNAL
+38 KYNQMNHYQNAL

-93 IDVAKNAYTST
+93 IDVAQNAYTST

-148 KEHMMN
+148 REHMMN

-218 LITTNIKLLNQN
+218 LITTNIKLFNQN

-240 EHSSLPEEVFIKPG
+240 EHSSLPEEVFIKPS

-298 QNQESATKVSDLLD
+298 QNKESATKVSDLLD
-312 KIAHAYGN
+312 KIGHAYGN

-394 NMYNPKTLEIPS
+394 NMYNPKVLEIPS
-406 VFVTKD
+406 VFITKD

-437 SRLDDESLIK
+437 SRLDDTSTIK
-447 IPNLPVYLDIP
+447 IPNLPIDLDIP

-492 LRIIDNSSKES
+492 LRVIDNSSKES

-560 LSEAAKG
+560 LSEVAKG

-582 GLFLE
+582 GSFLK
-587 AQMILDNNGVFL
+587 AQMILDNNGAFL
-599 SLPNGVKIPL
+599 SLPNGIKIPL
-609 YDPTT
+609 YDPTS

-634 SIVLNYSNTDPAI
+634 SIALNYSNTDPAI

-703 KDANDFSQNAL
+703 KNANDFSQNAL

-785 IEKMIAKNGAHGK
+785 VEKMIAKNGSHGK

>member
-1 MAPLK
+1 
-6 PLTIAINLFWNTFSL
+6 
-21 FVKKIN
+21 
-27 KDLIMRVTFGS
+27 MRVTFGS

-93 IDVAKNAYTST
+93 IDVAQNAYTST

-114 SKTMEAFKTK
+114 SKTMETFKTK
-124 LIQSANDVHSETSRA
+124 LIQSANDVHSETSRT

-148 KEHMMN
+148 REHMMN

-166 GGSKVDRPPIDSEG
+166 GGSKVDRPPIDSKG

-218 LITTNIKLLNQN
+218 LITTNIKLFNQN

-240 EHSSLPEEVFIKPG
+240 EHSSLPEEVFIKPS

-274 FFYLQGVRPDGSS
+274 FFYLQGIRPDGSS
-287 FKEKFALSKAY
+287 FKEKFVLDKAY
-298 QNQESATKVSDLLD
+298 QNKESATKVSDLLD
-312 KIAHAYGN
+312 KIGHAYGN

-360 DDLDALRSSGKRVT
+360 DDLDALRSSSKRVT

-394 NMYNPKTLEIPS
+394 NMYNPRVLEIPS

-437 SRLDDESLIK
+437 SDNTNAFK
-447 IPNLPVYLDIP
+447 IPNLPIGLDIP

-492 LRIIDNSSKES
+492 LRIIDNSSNQS

-560 LSEAAKG
+560 LSEVANG

-582 GLFLE
+582 GSFLE
-587 AQMILDNNGVFL
+587 AQMILDNNGAFL
-599 SLPNGVKIPL
+599 SLPNGIKIPL
-609 YDPTT
+609 YDPTST
-614 ADIQASKPNEVT
+614 DIQASKPNEVT

-634 SIVLNYSNTDPAI
+634 SIALNYSNTDPAI

-660 KERFIELLKQAK
+660 KDRFIELLKQAK
-672 DNLSVNLNEEGK
+672 GNLSVNLNEEGK

-743 NTITSVRKGIYRPD
+743 NIITSVRKGIYRPD

-785 IEKMIAKNGAHGK
+785 IEKMIAKNGTHGK

>member
-1 MAPLK
+1 
-6 PLTIAINLFWNTFSL
+6 
-21 FVKKIN
+21 
-27 KDLIMRVTFGS
+27 MRVTFGS

-93 IDVAKNAYTST
+93 IDVAQNAYTST

-148 KEHMMN
+148 REHMMN

-240 EHSSLPEEVFIKPG
+240 EHSSLPEEVFIKPS

-274 FFYLQGVRPDGSS
+274 FFYLQGIRPDGSS

-298 QNQESATKVSDLLD
+298 QNKESATKVSDLLD
-312 KIAHAYGN
+312 KIGHAYGN

-394 NMYNPKTLEIPS
+394 NMYNPRVLEIPS

-437 SRLDDESLIK
+437 SDDTSAIK
-447 IPNLPVYLDIP
+447 IPNLPIGLDIP

-492 LRIIDNSSKES
+492 LRIIDNSSNQS
-503 PISLALSTL
+503 PISFVLSAL

-560 LSEAAKG
+560 LSEVANG

-582 GLFLE
+582 GSFLE
-587 AQMILDNNGVFL
+587 AQMILDNNGAFL
-599 SLPNGVKIPL
+599 SLPNGIKIPL
-609 YDPTT
+609 YDPTS

-634 SIVLNYSNTDPAI
+634 SIALNYSNTDPAI

-672 DNLSVNLNEEGK
+672 GNLSVNLNEEGK
-684 VIIQDNMHSNTKM
+684 VIIQDNMHSSTKM

-743 NTITSVRKGIYRPD
+743 NIITSVRKGIYRPD

-785 IEKMIAKNGAHGK
+785 IEKMIAKNGSHGK

-811 TQVQSIRGETTGTD
+811 TQVQSIRGETTGAD

>member
-1 MAPLK
+1 
-6 PLTIAINLFWNTFSL
+6 
-21 FVKKIN
+21 
-27 KDLIMRVTFGS
+27 MRVTFGS

-93 IDVAKNAYTST
+93 IDVAQNAYTST

-148 KEHMMN
+148 REHMMN

-240 EHSSLPEEVFIKPG
+240 EHSSLPEEVFIKPN

-274 FFYLQGVRPDGSS
+274 FFYLQGIRPDGSS
-287 FKEKFALSKAY
+287 FKEKFALDKAY
-298 QNQESATKVSDLLD
+298 QNKESATKVSDLLD

-360 DDLDALRSSGKRVT
+360 DDLDALRSSAKRVT

-394 NMYNPKTLEIPS
+394 NMYNPRVLEIPS

-437 SRLDDESLIK
+437 SDNTSAIK
-447 IPNLPVYLDIP
+447 IPNLPIGLDIP

-492 LRIIDNSSKES
+492 LRIINNSSNQS

-560 LSEAAKG
+560 LSEVANG

-582 GLFLE
+582 GSFLE
-587 AQMILDNNGVFL
+587 AQMILDNNGAFL
-599 SLPNGVKIPL
+599 SLPNGIKIPL
-609 YDPTT
+609 YDPTS

-634 SIVLNYSNTDPAI
+634 SIALNYSNTDPSI

-660 KERFIELLKQAK
+660 KERFIGLLKQAK
-672 DNLSVNLNEEGK
+672 GNLSVNLNEEGK

-743 NTITSVRKGIYRPD
+743 NIITSVRKGIYRPD

>member
-1 MAPLK
+1 
-6 PLTIAINLFWNTFSL
+6 
-21 FVKKIN
+21 
-27 KDLIMRVTFGS
+27 MRVTFGS

-65 KIRYGYQNSDIN
+65 KIRYGYQNSNIN

-93 IDVAKNAYTST
+93 IDVAQNAYTST

-114 SKTMEAFKTK
+114 SKTMETFKTK
-124 LIQSANDVHSETSRA
+124 LIQSANDMHSETSRA

-148 KEHMMN
+148 REHMMN

-240 EHSSLPEEVFIKPG
+240 EHSSLPEEVFIKPS

-274 FFYLQGVRPDGSS
+274 FFYLQGIRPDGSS
-287 FKEKFALSKAY
+287 FKEKFALDKAY
-298 QNQESATKVSDLLD
+298 QNKESATKVSDLLD
-312 KIAHAYGN
+312 RIGHAYGN

-360 DDLDALRSSGKRVT
+360 DDLDALRSSSKRVT

-394 NMYNPKTLEIPS
+394 NMYNPRVLEIPS
-406 VFVTKD
+406 VFVTKN

-437 SRLDDESLIK
+437 SRLDDTSAIK
-447 IPNLPVYLDIP
+447 IPNLPIGLDIP

-492 LRIIDNSSKES
+492 LRIIDNSSNQS
-503 PISLALSTL
+503 PISFALSAL

-560 LSEAAKG
+560 LSEVANG

-582 GLFLE
+582 GSFLE
-587 AQMILDNNGVFL
+587 AQMILDNNGAFL
-599 SLPNGVKIPL
+599 SLPNGIKIPL
-609 YDPTT
+609 YNPTST
-614 ADIQASKPNEVT
+614 DIQASKPNEVT

-634 SIVLNYSNTDPAI
+634 SIALNYSNTDPAI

-672 DNLSVNLNEEGK
+672 GNLSVNLNEEGK

-743 NTITSVRKGIYRPD
+743 NIITSVRKGIYRPD

-785 IEKMIAKNGAHGK
+785 IEKMISKNGAHGK